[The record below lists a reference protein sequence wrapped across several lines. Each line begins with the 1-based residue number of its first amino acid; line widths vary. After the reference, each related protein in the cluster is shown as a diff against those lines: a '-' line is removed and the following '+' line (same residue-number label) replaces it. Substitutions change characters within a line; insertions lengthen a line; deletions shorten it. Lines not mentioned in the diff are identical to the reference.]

1 MGPDPLGEL
10 KKLLAQ
16 RGPSYET
23 ADQTVN
29 SELLPL
35 QGVIDAVA
43 ALTGEKSV
51 G

>member
-1 MGPDPLGEL
+1 MGSDPLGEL
-10 KKLLAQ
+10 KKLLVE
-16 RGPSYET
+16 RGPAYET

-35 QGVIDAVA
+35 QGVIEAVTK
-43 ALTGEKSV
+43 LTGEKSV